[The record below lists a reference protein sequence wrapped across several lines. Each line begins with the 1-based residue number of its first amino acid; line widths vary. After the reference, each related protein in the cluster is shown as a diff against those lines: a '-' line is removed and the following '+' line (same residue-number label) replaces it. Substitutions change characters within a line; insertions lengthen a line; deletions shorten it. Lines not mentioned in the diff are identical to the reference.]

1 MKFEHDQETS
11 MTHIHTTHHAVQ
23 KIPVTVLTGFL
34 GAGKTTL
41 LNYILREK
49 HGRKIAVI
57 ENEFGEIGI
66 DGGLV
71 LESTEEIYEMTN
83 GCICCVGAVREDLVR
98 IVRTLLDRP
107 ERLDHIIVETSGL
120 ADPYP
125 VAQTFFID
133 DPIAQQVSLDAVV
146 TMVDAKHIG
155 AHLDDIVLDGTDN
168 QAVDQIVCAD
178 RIVINKVDLVNE
190 AYIESLTQRI
200 RGLNATAEIVRS
212 SYAQIDLDRILGVGA
227 SEFSQM
233 LVETDGLHGD
243 DHHDSGD
250 EHHAHHNDHESHES
264 HEHDHGHAEHTEHA
278 GHDDHQHDASV
289 SSVGIEVDADIDI
302 HALQT
307 WLAELRS
314 SDAASLFRMKGILA
328 VQGQPYRYVLQ
339 GVHDVIELRAAQAWG
354 SEPRTCRIVFI
365 GRDLDRA
372 ALTDRFHACL
382 AVPVAA

>member
-1 MKFEHDQETS
+1 
-11 MTHIHTTHHAVQ
+11 MTHIHTTHRDVP

-146 TMVDAKHIG
+146 TMVDAKHIA
-155 AHLDDIVLDGTDN
+155 AHLDDLVLDGTDN
-168 QAVDQIVCAD
+168 QAVDQLVCAD
-178 RIVINKVDLVNE
+178 RIVINKVDLVTE
-190 AYIESLTQRI
+190 ADIVSLTQRI

-227 SEFSQM
+227 SEFSQI
-233 LVETDGLHGD
+233 LVETDGLHSADHREHNED
-243 DHHDSGD
+243 D
-250 EHHAHHNDHESHES
+250 HAHHDTHEQHEGHDEQE
-264 HEHDHGHAEHTEHA
+264 HEHED
-278 GHDDHQHDASV
+278 HDDHVHDASV

-302 HALQT
+302 RALQT

-314 SDAASLFRMKGILA
+314 SDAANLFRMKGILA

>member
-1 MKFEHDQETS
+1 MN
-11 MTHIHTTHHAVQ
+11 HIHTTHHDIE

-83 GCICCVGAVREDLVR
+83 GCVCCVGAVREDLVR
-98 IVRTLLDRP
+98 IVRMLVERP
-107 ERLDHIIVETSGL
+107 DRLDHIIVETSGL

-125 VAQTFFID
+125 VAQTFFLD
-133 DPIAQQVSLDAVV
+133 DPIAKQVSLDAVV
-146 TMVDAKHIG
+146 TMVDAKHIA
-155 AHLDDIVLDGTDN
+155 AHLDDLVLDGSDN

-178 RIVINKVDLVNE
+178 RIVINKVDLVGPDE
-190 AYIESLTQRI
+190 VASLTQRI
-200 RGLNATAEIVRS
+200 RGLNATAEIVES

-227 SEFSQM
+227 NEFSQI
-233 LVETDGLHGD
+233 LVESDGLHEEKPAHGHE
-243 DHHDSGD
+243 DHDGHGEHDEHEHAD
-250 EHHAHHNDHESHES
+250 HAHHAHHAD
-264 HEHDHGHAEHTEHA
+264 D
-278 GHDDHQHDASV
+278 HDDHQHDESV
-289 SSVGIEVDADIDI
+289 SSVGIEVDADIDLD
-302 HALQT
+302 ALQT
-307 WLAELRS
+307 WLAELRGS
-314 SDAASLFRMKGILA
+314 EAANLFRMKGILA
-328 VQGQPYRYVLQ
+328 VRGQSHRYVLQ
-339 GVHDVIELRAAQAWG
+339 GVHNVIELRAAQVWG
-354 SEPRTCRIVFI
+354 DEPRSCRIVFI

-382 AVPVAA
+382 AAPVAA

>member
-1 MKFEHDQETS
+1 MN
-11 MTHIHTTHHAVQ
+11 HIHTTHNEIE

-83 GCICCVGAVREDLVR
+83 GCVCCVGAVREDLVR
-98 IVRTLLDRP
+98 IVRMLVERP
-107 ERLDHIIVETSGL
+107 DRLDHIIVETSGL

-125 VAQTFFID
+125 VAQTFFLD
-133 DPIAQQVSLDAVV
+133 DPIAKQVTLDAVV
-146 TMVDAKHIG
+146 TMVDAKHIA
-155 AHLDDIVLDGTDN
+155 AHLDDLVLDGSDN

-178 RIVINKVDLVNE
+178 RIVINKVDLVTAE
-190 AYIESLTQRI
+190 DIASLTQRI
-200 RGLNATAEIVRS
+200 RGLNATAEIVES

-227 SEFSQM
+227 NEFSQI
-233 LVETDGLHGD
+233 LVETDGLHEEEHSRANEHD
-243 DHHDSGD
+243 HEHHHD
-250 EHHAHHNDHESHES
+250 EHEAHHDHEHAHHDDDH
-264 HEHDHGHAEHTEHA
+264 A
-278 GHDDHQHDASV
+278 DHQHDESV
-289 SSVGIEVDADIDI
+289 SSVGIEVDADIDLD
-302 HALQT
+302 ALQA
-307 WLAELRS
+307 WLTELRE
-314 SDAASLFRMKGILA
+314 SDATKLFRMKGILA
-328 VQGQPYRYVLQ
+328 VQGQSHRYVLQ
-339 GVHDVIELRAAQAWG
+339 GVHNVIELRAAQVWG
-354 SEPRTCRIVFI
+354 IEPRSCRIVFI

>member
-1 MKFEHDQETS
+1 MN
-11 MTHIHTTHHAVQ
+11 HIHTTHNDIE

-83 GCICCVGAVREDLVR
+83 GCVCCVGAVREDLVR
-98 IVRTLLDRP
+98 IVRMLVERP
-107 ERLDHIIVETSGL
+107 DRLDHIIVETSGL

-125 VAQTFFID
+125 VAQTFFLD
-133 DPIAQQVSLDAVV
+133 DPIAKQVTLDAVV
-146 TMVDAKHIG
+146 TMVDAKHIA
-155 AHLDDIVLDGTDN
+155 AHLDDLVLDGSDN

-178 RIVINKVDLVNE
+178 RIVINKVDLVGPDE
-190 AYIESLTQRI
+190 IASLTQRI
-200 RGLNATAEIVRS
+200 RGLNATAEIVKS
-212 SYAQIDLDRILGVGA
+212 SYARIDLDRILGVGA
-227 SEFSQM
+227 NEFSQI
-233 LVETDGLHGD
+233 LVETDGLHEEEHAHGHEEHQA
-243 DHHDSGD
+243 HHD
-250 EHHAHHNDHESHES
+250 HE
-264 HEHDHGHAEHTEHA
+264 HEHDHAHLDDD
-278 GHDDHQHDASV
+278 HDDHQHDESV
-289 SSVGIEVDADIDI
+289 SSVGIEVDADIDL

-307 WLAELRS
+307 WLAELRD
-314 SDAASLFRMKGILA
+314 SDAANLFRMKGILA
-328 VQGQPYRYVLQ
+328 VQGQSHRYVLQ
-339 GVHDVIELRAAQAWG
+339 GVHNVIELRAAQVWG
-354 SEPRTCRIVFI
+354 SEPRSCRIVFI
-365 GRDLDRA
+365 GRDLNRA